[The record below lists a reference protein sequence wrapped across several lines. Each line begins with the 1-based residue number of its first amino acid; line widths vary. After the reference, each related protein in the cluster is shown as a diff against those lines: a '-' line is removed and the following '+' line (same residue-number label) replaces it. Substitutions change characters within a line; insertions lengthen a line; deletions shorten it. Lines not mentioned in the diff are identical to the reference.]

1 MGLISWIKGQYNDY
15 KFQKAKGL
23 IENGD
28 TTEAINIL
36 EDILESHAE
45 APQALLG
52 VYHSLMLK
60 GNKACVASAANLC
73 GRFGGL
79 KADSVKF
86 VRSAKMQSRL
96 LRIDY
101 CQALFGKGVT
111 VLESDFVNASVSYI
125 RDFNSITD
133 LKSLSKNTT
142 LLFSLSKALLTEAAN
157 SYKQKNLSESL
168 RLCDLVKPYLSN
180 HEFCELYAN
189 VRFDS
194 IASKKITES
203 TIKELSGVL
212 DYAKKKLREKA
223 IVDISC
229 KGIEYARNFFN
240 SKDFASSLLVS
251 QHFVDKYSDAKK
263 IYVDSALGLYS
274 LSSKEQSLVDPG
286 TLCAC
291 LGEGLAL
298 ISGLEPFL
306 HYSTYREKYSS
317 LVEAELKKLAQKDSV
332 AAQNLLQRAWKFAP
346 TAQLIKAVFCVG
358 TEAGKR
364 AFVDFIISSKDM
376 LSSQAILNV
385 FVDEII
391 KFSSFDTF
399 VVKTLEKL
407 LDQGKDVRVQYEKL
421 ILAYSRRATN
431 KKEAIECIQRALK
444 RVRTNNLYSAK
455 ANYLRDYIES
465 GIYDSAFALAVA
477 ESLVG
482 GHGLAEVLI
491 AHILL
496 DESVKAPKDDIKE
509 EKLRKALGFY
519 KKHNTVFD
527 AGAYEQ
533 LLPRI
538 ERLFSNLA
546 KKIYP
551 SNNSHA
557 IELLYLLRDNNLSW
571 YNTYATLFLDSIQKV
586 QESEKLATEIFDVI
600 SRGNNRSTL
609 LQGELWAKFV
619 SVKMHICSKE
629 ENDAI
634 NEMSDLQNV
643 IYSQCA
649 TTNKD
654 ELVKVVN
661 KRLCDLLFSRG
672 KKAEVGNLYDAA
684 ISDYEYILKLAENF
698 KDAKERLFI
707 CKLKSGQKILRE
719 DEEQISALLSHKSN
733 RPSQRDLAF
742 RWCIF
747 LLSRGNFK
755 MAESVSS
762 TILDND
768 SEILQICQEEKINS
782 EQRKLDVLNKKI
794 RQLNESVLSPEDA
807 ISLGRSLSKTLDEI
821 KLIVQV
827 SSQKSEVLKESI
839 RLYAIEQFYKKGDAL
854 KCLGGLKVQD
864 STYLSDPIALRNI
877 AIMSLIAAENGQL
890 NKDNYKELLALWAT
904 AIYQQRIFVKS
915 LDFTSWDDPY
925 TFSLESALGK
935 LDEVDDENL
944 PDNVNYD
951 IPDGSHVVSILDV
964 QKSLISR
971 MEKAIE
977 DDDVFLSFFSLQ
989 LEAMNLL
996 ASQDLDQPCVV
1007 VAPYLASIS
1016 TKYMKEIE
1024 YALSYEASQYY
1035 DNWEEILK
1043 VGNLYGLAKGDFSR
1057 YSSALK
1063 LKDSIVLATKNKRN
1077 LAAACVGVSTMKDFD
1092 SLFSEVVSEITTSM
1106 NKDIAQEVPY
1116 RTFDANFREAVR
1128 AVGDDTLTFLYSNYI
1143 NQQAVKSLNED
1154 METLAQVSP
1163 VLFGVYEFS
1172 KCNPHLKR
1180 NVENIVEALIHNYIT
1195 NGDDGNLPVL
1205 DKVLSSTREFDPIVV
1220 KALNGSGSVP
1230 EDMMILLFS
1239 SNEKRFADLKSRIGR
1254 KSIAIQR
1261 QFDATAT
1268 KVGEMKLQLELSEI
1282 VQKVNNNSMC
1292 KCDALEQIYNLYR
1305 FHKDDARICQN
1316 LASLILMCVMEYIIQ
1331 DKAGRKKV
1339 RTALNALKLNMSS
1352 TFRSNNSGIGQ
1363 AYNMLWNQLPYNVRS
1378 AIQNSPSTLN
1388 DQGKSLKEGLDYLNA
1403 LR

>member
-1 MGLISWIKGQYNDY
+1 MGIISWIKGQYNDY

-23 IENGD
+23 IESGD
-28 TTEAINIL
+28 TTEAISIL
-36 EDILESHAE
+36 EDILESHIE

-73 GRFGGL
+73 GRFVEL
-79 KADSVKF
+79 KADCVKF
-86 VRSAKMQSRL
+86 VRTAKIQSRL
-96 LRIDY
+96 LHIDY

-111 VLESDFVNASVSYI
+111 VLQSDFVNASVSYI
-125 RDFNSITD
+125 RDFNSITN
-133 LKSLSKNTT
+133 LKSLSKNNT
-142 LLFSLSKALLTEAAN
+142 LLVSLSYALLTEADI

-180 HEFCELYAN
+180 PEFCELYAN

-203 TIKELSGVL
+203 TTKELSCVL

-223 IVDISC
+223 IADISS
-229 KGIEYARNFFN
+229 KGIEYARTFFN

-251 QHFVDKYSDAKK
+251 QHFVDKYSDAKR

-274 LSSKEQSLVDPG
+274 LSSKKQSLIVSG
-286 TLCAC
+286 TLYAC

-306 HYSTYREKYSS
+306 PYSTYREKYFS
-317 LVEAELKKLAQKDSV
+317 LVEAELKKLAKRDRT
-332 AAQNLLQRAWKFAP
+332 AAQILLQRAWKFVPGARF
-346 TAQLIKAVFCVG
+346 IKVVFRVG
-358 TEAGKR
+358 TEAEKK

-376 LSSQAILNV
+376 LSSQTVLNV

-391 KFSSFDTF
+391 KFSSFDTY
-399 VVKTLEKL
+399 VVETLEKL
-407 LDQGKDVRVQYEKL
+407 LDQGKNVRPQYEKQ
-421 ILAYSRRATN
+421 ILAYSCKLTN
-431 KKEAIECIQRALK
+431 KKEAIECIQRAQK
-444 RVRTNNLYSAK
+444 RVRTSNLCSAK
-455 ANYLRDYIES
+455 ANYLRDYVRS
-465 GIYDSAFALAVA
+465 GKYDSAFALAVA

-482 GHGLAEVLI
+482 ESGVAEVLI
-491 AHILL
+491 ANILL
-496 DESVKAPKDDIKE
+496 DESVKAQNYDIKE

-538 ERLFSNLA
+538 ERLLSNLA

-551 SNNSHA
+551 SNKSHA
-557 IELLYLLRDNNLSW
+557 IVLLYLLRDNNLSW
-571 YNTYATLFLDSIQKV
+571 YNTYTTLFLDSIQKE
-586 QESEKLATEIFDVI
+586 QESDKLATEIFATI
-600 SRGNNRSTL
+600 SEGRNETSSL
-609 LQGELWAKFV
+609 LGELWAKFV
-619 SVKMHICSKE
+619 SVKTHICSKE
-629 ENDAI
+629 ENIAI
-634 NEMSDLQNV
+634 NEISDLLNV
-643 IYSQCA
+643 IDTQCA

-654 ELVKVVN
+654 ELKKAVN
-661 KRLCDLLFSRG
+661 KKLCNLLFSQG
-672 KKAEVGNLYDAA
+672 KKAEVGNLYNEAM
-684 ISDYEYILKLAENF
+684 SNYEHILNLAENF

-707 CKLKSGQKILRE
+707 CKLKSGQKILRK
-719 DEEQISALLSHKSN
+719 DEEQISTLLTHKSD
-733 RPSQRDLAF
+733 RSSQLDLAF

-747 LLSRGNFK
+747 LLLKGDVEK
-755 MAESVSS
+755 VESVNS
-762 TILDND
+762 TILEND
-768 SEILQICQEEKINS
+768 SEILQICQEEKIIS

-794 RQLNESVLSPEDA
+794 QQLNESALSPKNA
-807 ISLGRSLSKTLDEI
+807 IDFGRSLSKTLDEI

-827 SSQKSEVLKESI
+827 SSQKANVLKESI

-854 KCLGGLKVQD
+854 KSLGGLKVQD
-864 STYLSDPIALRNI
+864 STYLSDPIALRNM
-877 AIMSLIAAENGQL
+877 AIMSLAAAENGQL
-890 NKDNYKELLALWAT
+890 NKANYKELLALWAT

-915 LDFTSWDDPY
+915 LEFTSWDDPY

-935 LDEVDDENL
+935 LEEIDDENL

-977 DDDVFLSFFSLQ
+977 GNEIFLSFFSSQ

-1007 VAPYLASIS
+1007 VAPYLASVS
-1016 TKYMKEIE
+1016 AKYMKEIE
-1024 YALSYEASQYY
+1024 NALTYEVSQHY

-1043 VGNLYGLAKGDFSR
+1043 IGNLYGLTKGYFSR

-1063 LKDSIVLATKNKRN
+1063 LKESIVLAAKNNRN
-1077 LAAACVGVSTMKDFD
+1077 LAAACVGVSTMKDFAG
-1092 SLFSEVVSEITTSM
+1092 LYSEVVSEITTSM
-1106 NKDIAQEVPY
+1106 NKDIAKEVPY
-1116 RTFDANFREAVR
+1116 HTFDAYFREAVR
-1128 AVGDDTLTFLYSNYI
+1128 AIDDDSLTFLFSNYI
-1143 NQQAVKSLNED
+1143 NQQAVKSLND
-1154 METLAQVSP
+1154 NSETLAQISP
-1163 VLFGVYEFS
+1163 VLFEIYKFS

-1205 DKVLSSTREFDPIVV
+1205 DKMLSSTREFDPIVV
-1220 KALNGSGSVP
+1220 KALNGGDSVP

-1239 SNEKRFADLKSRIGR
+1239 SNETRFADLKSRIGR

-1268 KVGEMKLQLELSEI
+1268 KVGDMKLQLELSDI
-1282 VQKVNNNSMC
+1282 VQRVNNGTMN
-1292 KCDALEQIYNLYR
+1292 KYNALQKVYKLYTHNKDHEQIC
-1305 FHKDDARICQN
+1305 KN
-1316 LASLILMCVMEYIIQ
+1316 LAALIPMCVMEYIIP
-1331 DKAGRKKV
+1331 DKTGKATVKSI
-1339 RTALNALKLNMSS
+1339 LDSLKGNMSH
-1352 TFRSNNSGIGQ
+1352 TFRSNNANIGQ
-1363 AYNMLWNQLPYNVRS
+1363 AYNMVWNQLPYDARS
-1378 AIQNSPSTLN
+1378 AIQNYPWTLN

>member
-23 IENGD
+23 IESGD
-28 TTEAINIL
+28 TTEAISIL

-45 APQALLG
+45 APQVLLG

-73 GRFGGL
+73 ERFGGL
-79 KADSVKF
+79 KADCVKF
-86 VRSAKMQSRL
+86 VRTAKIQSRL

-111 VLESDFVNASVSYI
+111 VLQSDFVNASVSYI

-133 LKSLSKNTT
+133 LKSLSKNNT
-142 LLFSLSKALLTEAAN
+142 LLVSLSYALLAEADI

-180 HEFCELYAN
+180 PEFCELYAN
-189 VRFDS
+189 VHFDS
-194 IASKKITES
+194 IVSKKITES

-212 DYAKKKLREKA
+212 DFAKKKLRKKV
-223 IVDISC
+223 IVDISG
-229 KGIEYARNFFN
+229 KGIEYARNFFK

-251 QHFVDKYSDAKK
+251 QHFVDKYSDAKR

-274 LSSKEQSLVDPG
+274 LSSKEQSLIVSG
-286 TLCAC
+286 TLYAC

-298 ISGLEPFL
+298 INGLEPFL
-306 HYSTYREKYSS
+306 PYSTYREKYFS
-317 LVEAELKKLAQKDSV
+317 LVEAELKKLAKRDRT
-332 AAQNLLQRAWKFAP
+332 AAQNLLQRAWKFVPDARF
-346 TAQLIKAVFCVG
+346 IKAVFRVG
-358 TEAGKR
+358 TEAGKK

-391 KFSSFDTF
+391 KFSSFDTY
-399 VVKTLEKL
+399 VVETLEKL
-407 LDQGKDVRVQYEKL
+407 LDQGKNVRPQYEKQ
-421 ILAYSRRATN
+421 ILAYSCKLTN
-431 KKEAIECIQRALK
+431 KKEAIECIQRAQK
-444 RVRTNNLYSAK
+444 RVRTSNLCSAK
-455 ANYLRDYIES
+455 ANYLRDYVKS
-465 GIYDSAFALAVA
+465 GKYDSAFALSVA

-482 GHGLAEVLI
+482 ERGVAEVLI
-491 AHILL
+491 ANILL
-496 DESVKAPKDDIKE
+496 DESVKAQNDDIKE
-509 EKLRKALGFY
+509 KKLRQALDFN
-519 KKHNTVFD
+519 KTHNKVFD
-527 AGAYEQ
+527 AGAYAK
-533 LLPRI
+533 LLPMI
-538 ERLFSNLA
+538 ERFLSYLA

-551 SNNSHA
+551 SNNYHA
-557 IELLYLLRDNNLSW
+557 IELLYLLRDNNLPW
-571 YNTYATLFLDSIQKV
+571 YDTYATLFLDSVQKE
-586 QESEKLATEIFDVI
+586 QDSEKLATKILAVI
-600 SRGNNRSTL
+600 SEAEDSDSSL
-609 LQGELWAKFV
+609 LGELWRKFV
-619 SVKMHICSKE
+619 SVKIHICSKE

-634 NEMSDLQNV
+634 NEMSDLLNV
-643 IYSQCA
+643 INTQCA

-654 ELVKVVN
+654 EFKKVIN
-661 KRLCDLLFSRG
+661 KKLCNLLFSRG
-672 KKAEVGNLYDAA
+672 KRAEIENLYNEA
-684 ISDYEYILKLAENF
+684 ISNYEHILNFAEKF

-707 CKLKSGQKILRE
+707 CKLKSGQKILRK
-719 DEEQISALLSHKSN
+719 DEEQISTLLSHKSD
-733 RPSQRDLAF
+733 RSSQRDLAF

-747 LLSRGNFK
+747 LLLKGDMEK
-755 MAESVSS
+755 VESINS
-762 TILDND
+762 TILEND
-768 SEILQICQEEKINS
+768 SEILQICQEEKIIS
-782 EQRKLDVLNKKI
+782 GQRKLDVLNKKI
-794 RQLNESVLSPEDA
+794 QQLNESALSPEDA

-839 RLYAIEQFYKKGDAL
+839 RLYAIEQFYEKGDAL
-854 KCLGGLKVQD
+854 KSLGGLKVQD
-864 STYLSDPIALRNI
+864 STYLSDPIALRNM
-877 AIMSLIAAENGQL
+877 AIMSLVAAENRQL
-890 NKDNYKELLALWAT
+890 NKANYKELLALWAT

-915 LDFTSWDDPY
+915 LNFTSWDDPY

-977 DDDVFLSFFSLQ
+977 DDDVFLSFFSSQ
-989 LEAMNLL
+989 LEAMNQL

-1024 YALSYEASQYY
+1024 YALSYEARQYY

-1043 VGNLYGLAKGDFSR
+1043 VGNLYGLTKGDFSR

-1077 LAAACVGVSTMKDFD
+1077 LAAACVGVSAMKDFD

-1106 NKDIAQEVPY
+1106 NKDITQEVPY

-1128 AVGDDTLTFLYSNYI
+1128 AIGDDTLTFLYSNYI
-1143 NQQAVKSLNED
+1143 NQQVVKSVNENK
-1154 METLAQVSP
+1154 ETLAQVSP

-1220 KALNGSGSVP
+1220 KALNGGDSVP

-1268 KVGEMKLQLELSEI
+1268 KVELQLELSEI
-1282 VQKVNNNSMC
+1282 VQKVNNDTMN
-1292 KCDALEQIYNLYR
+1292 KYNALQKVYKLYTHNKNHEQIC
-1305 FHKDDARICQN
+1305 KN
-1316 LASLILMCVMEYIIQ
+1316 LAALIPMCVMEYIIP
-1331 DKAGRKKV
+1331 DKTGKATVKSI
-1339 RTALNALKLNMSS
+1339 LDSLKGNMSY
-1352 TFRSNNSGIGQ
+1352 TFRSNNANIGQ
-1363 AYNMLWNQLPYNVRS
+1363 AYNMLWNQLPYNARS
-1378 AIQNSPSTLN
+1378 AIQDCPWTLN